1 MSDTIPIAIKCLATT
16 LLIQLSPDLFHIFF
30 HMLNMRG
37 AVVKS
42 FYSYFS
48 IVHTELRPSASLYLA
63 AQYARSAAEL
73 PMPAR

>member
-1 MSDTIPIAIKCLATT
+1 MSDTIPIAIKCLAT

-42 FYSYFS
+42 F
-48 IVHTELRPSASLYLA
+48 
-63 AQYARSAAEL
+63 
-73 PMPAR
+73 